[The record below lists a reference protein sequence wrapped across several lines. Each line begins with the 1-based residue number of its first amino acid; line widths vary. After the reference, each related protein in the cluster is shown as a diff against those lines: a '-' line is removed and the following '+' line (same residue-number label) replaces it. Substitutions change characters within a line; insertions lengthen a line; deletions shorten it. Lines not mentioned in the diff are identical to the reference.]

1 MIPTDRFSGLRR
13 ALTVL
18 VAIAAA
24 AGLPACV
31 YRPNIQQGNLLQLGD
46 LEQIKPGMT
55 RSQVRYILGTPMVSD
70 PFEAQRWDYV
80 YTFQQGRSKEIDRS
94 HFVVYFDGDKV
105 SRVERLDLPEE
116 TETQKIIRT
125 QREAAGKAVNAPSAT
140 PPAAAAPPAPSSG
153 AMPQTPPPAPQPP
166 GGG

>member
-1 MIPTDRFSGLRR
+1 
-13 ALTVL
+13 
-18 VAIAAA
+18 
-24 AGLPACV
+24 
-31 YRPNIQQGNLLQLGD
+31 
-46 LEQIKPGMT
+46 
-55 RSQVRYILGTPMVSD
+55 
-70 PFEAQRWDYV
+70 V